1 MFDVIW
7 TDPNRELMGERII
20 RKEQEAR
27 IKEKEKRERS
37 ESSRRSVST
46 ESSASSE
53 RGFGLF
59 ANRSRRKTPTPSKQK
74 DPATSPPLLASSS
87 SKASRTSAYGVRAL
101 LLQHQDNSE
110 ATVKPAEGAHLPV
123 QPEEAAEVSS
133 LSSPG
138 RKPSPANAGS

>member
-27 IKEKEKRERS
+27 VKDREKKQRS
-37 ESSRRSVST
+37 DSGRRSAST
-46 ESSASSE
+46 GSSASSE

-59 ANRSRRKTPTPSKQK
+59 ANRSRRKTPTPK
-74 DPATSPPLLASSS
+74 DPTTSPVLLTSSS
-87 SKASRTSAYGVRAL
+87 SKASRTSAYGVRS
-101 LLQHQDNSE
+101 LLQHHDDSE
-110 ATVKPAEGAHLPV
+110 ATVKPAEGVHLPV
-123 QPEEAAEVSS
+123 QLQEAAEVSS

-138 RKPSPANAGS
+138 EEFCPINAGSQ